1 MTWPDI
7 VIVAFAAIAALRGWK
22 RGFVS
27 ELAGFV
33 ALALGLWAGYRYNGS
48 FDATVEQWT
57 HLGPGSSHVVAMAGT
72 AFLVYAILL
81 IASLLLNRVAKIP
94 VLGLGNSIAGGA
106 LGIIKAALVTW
117 AVLYI
122 ALFFPLSPD
131 LRSDLHRSPLV
142 AYITQPNAQLDGWI
156 EHGMPWF
163 VRPFVGPLFTH
174 HRV

>member
-7 VIVAFAAIAALRGWK
+7 VIAAFALIAALRGWK

-48 FDATVEQWT
+48 FDASIAAWT
-57 HLGPGSSHVVAMAGT
+57 HLGPGSAHVVGMAGT
-72 AFLVYAILL
+72 AFFVYAVLL
-81 IASLLLNRVAKIP
+81 VASLLLNRIAKLP
-94 VLGLGNSIAGGA
+94 VLGTGNAIAGA
-106 LGIIKAALVTW
+106 ILGIVKAGLVTW

-122 ALFFPLSPD
+122 ALFFPLTPD
-131 LRSDLHRSPLV
+131 LRGDLHRSPLV
-142 AYITQPNAQLDGWI
+142 AYITQSNAQLDGAI
-156 EHGMPWF
+156 EHEMPWF
-163 VRPFVGPLFTH
+163 IRPLVSPLFAN

>member
-7 VIVAFAAIAALRGWK
+7 VIAAFALIAALRGWK

-48 FDATVEQWT
+48 FDATIEGWM
-57 HLGPGSSHVVAMAGT
+57 HLGPGSAHVVGMAGT
-72 AFLVYAILL
+72 AFFVYAILL
-81 IASLLLNRVAKIP
+81 VASLLLKRVAKLP
-94 VLGLGNSIAGGA
+94 VLGTGNAIAGA
-106 LGIIKAALVTW
+106 VLGVIKAGLVTW

-131 LRSDLHRSPLV
+131 LRKDLHSSALV
-142 AYITQPNAQLDGWI
+142 AYITQSNAQLDRVI
-156 EHGMPWF
+156 EGQMPWF
-163 VRPFVGPLFTH
+163 IRPLVSPLFAN

>member
-7 VIVAFAAIAALRGWK
+7 VIVAFALIAALRGWK

-33 ALALGLWAGYRYNGS
+33 ALALGLWAGYRYDGV
-48 FDATVEQWT
+48 FDATIAGLT
-57 HLGPGSSHVVAMAGT
+57 HLGPGSAHVVGMAAT
-72 AFLVYAILL
+72 AFLVYAALL
-81 IASLLLNRVAKIP
+81 IASLLLGRVAKLP

-106 LGIIKAALVTW
+106 LGIIKAGLVTW

-131 LRSDLHRSPLV
+131 LRSDLHRSPFV
-142 AYITQPNAQLDGWI
+142 AYITQSNAQLDGAI
-156 EHGMPWF
+156 EHQMPWF
-163 VRPFVGPLFTH
+163 IRPFVSPLFAH

>member
-7 VIVAFAAIAALRGWK
+7 VIVAFALIAALRGWK

-48 FDATVEQWT
+48 FDAAIAGFT
-57 HLGPGSSHVVAMAGT
+57 HLGPGSAHVVGMAAM
-72 AFLVYAILL
+72 AFLVYAVLL
-81 IASLLLNRVAKIP
+81 VASLLLRRIAKLP
-94 VLGLGNSIAGGA
+94 VLGLGNSIAGGT
-106 LGIIKAALVTW
+106 LGVVKAGLVTW

-131 LRSDLHRSPLV
+131 LRSDLHHSPLV
-142 AYITQPNAQLDGWI
+142 AYITQSNAALDGAI
-156 EHGMPWF
+156 EHQMPWF
-163 VRPFVGPLFTH
+163 IRPFVSPLFAH